1 MHTHLTLDITNK
13 RCAYRATC
21 QHRYE
26 YCMEANMTEVYTK
39 PLIDGKFW
47 LVEAEGEKLGTLT
60 KEKKGYSF
68 MRQGRKVDLADLAV
82 FQTLFG
88 ITITEE
94 QLKKEKS
101 AKTTK
106 IKDDKEGHSIYDYPC
121 SSKPF
126 NPVYDVRQKLPIYSK
141 SDKSKSQYCAGY
153 YVIKFRKG
161 WVKSFCPKL
170 ITLERY
176 EHRGPFKTELEMRT
190 VLTSMNK

>member
-1 MHTHLTLDITNK
+1 MQSHSVHVTNCQFK
-13 RCAYRATC
+13 DTC
-21 QHRYE
+21 PTRGVI
-26 YCMEANMTEVYTK
+26 CMEETMTEANTK

-47 LVEAEGEKLGTLT
+47 LIEAEGEKLGTLT

-94 QLKKEKS
+94 QLKREKGKKP
-101 AKTTK
+101 AKT
-106 IKDDKEGHSIYDYPC
+106 KDAGEPHSIYDFPC